1 MLPSWTIATRMRV
14 NGIRSCTQSKQFTHN
29 WNSFWVKWKIREAPL
44 EHNWVEIKTLSL
56 LRNIVIMCLSR
67 GPMTHE
73 GKGNLTLQCT
83 HCSFYKKIV
92 CISMQMSRFCFTDMA
107 LMVTIV
113 WDTEM
118 YSQWASSFFWLTSL
132 ERRLLWLCG
141 AQRNGFTSKRV
152 NFRDFPLFNDTNRT
166 CLVALWFIPESMGL

>member
-1 MLPSWTIATRMRV
+1 MLPSWTIARRMRV
-14 NGIRSCTQSKQFTHN
+14 NGIRSCTQSNQFTHN
-29 WNSFWVKWKIREAPL
+29 WDSFWVKWKIRAAPF

-56 LRNIVIMCLSR
+56 LRNIVITCLSQ

-73 GKGNLTLQCT
+73 GKGNLTLQCNALL
-83 HCSFYKKIV
+83 FLQKKYAFLCKWV
-92 CISMQMSRFCFTDMA
+92 DFVFTDMA

-118 YSQWASSFFWLTSL
+118 YSEWASSFFWLTSL

-152 NFRDFPLFNDTNRT
+152 NFGDFPLFNDTNRT